1 MPVSW
6 KNSYSIGILEID
18 SQHRELFSR
27 LDRLEEALKNGKGG
41 GELIDTFR
49 FLDSY
54 VRRHFRA
61 EEELQL
67 LYQYPHIHMHVAE
80 HRSFMKRLEGLES
93 RLTTEGPSEKLA
105 SHTNSFLTQWLVNHV
120 TTVDMKLS
128 GYIDQARTRQWEQWL
143 VSHF

>member
-1 MPVSW
+1 MSISW
-6 KNSYSIGILEID
+6 KSSFTIGILEID
-18 SQHRELFSR
+18 SQHRELFAQ
-27 LDRLEEALKNGKGG
+27 LDRLSEALQQGKGKK
-41 GELIDTFR
+41 EVIDTFR

-67 LYQYPHIHMHVAE
+67 LYQYPHIDMHVAE
-80 HRSFMKRLEGLES
+80 HRAFMKRLQDLES
-93 RLTTEGPSEKLA
+93 RLATEGPSEKLA
-105 SHTNSFLTQWLVNHV
+105 VHTNSFLTQWLISHV